1 MVYAGLLFVM
11 PGAAVI
17 LVLAII
23 HEAFGGLQLIA
34 LALYGIKAAILVVA
48 IEALLKITKRALLGR
63 VHRWIAGFAFAG
75 IFFLGI
81 PFPIIVLFSAIIG
94 FIFSPPS
101 VEYKPVGMTGIAYSQ
116 SLRIVAFWL
125 GVWILPF
132 LALHTFAVP
141 YILIEIMSFFSRLA
155 VATFGGA

>member
-34 LALYGIKAAILVVA
+34 LALYGIKAAVLVVA
-48 IEALLKITKRALLGR
+48 IEALVKVTKRALVGR
-63 VHRWIAGFAFAG
+63 VHRWIASFAFVG
-75 IFFLGI
+75 IFFLAI

-94 FIFSPPS
+94 FIFSPLS
-101 VEYKPVGMTGIAYSQ
+101 VEYKPVGVTGIAH
-116 SLRIVAFWL
+116 L
-125 GVWILPF
+125 
-132 LALHTFAVP
+132 
-141 YILIEIMSFFSRLA
+141 
-155 VATFGGA
+155 